1 MAMESLIKEDSKV
14 AELGLFECD
23 LSRQIVAGGY
33 FLEEKVLKPRFRSR
47 YHKV

>member
-23 LSRQIVAGGY
+23 LTRQEVA
-33 FLEEKVLKPRFRSR
+33 
-47 YHKV
+47 